1 MRYCPTDGLHFTPSE
16 ANGTVLPVK
25 LHYHLIAQI
34 ISSLR
39 DVFVDRRYADKVV
52 EFAFKRHPKWGS
64 RDRRLF
70 AEAIYEIVRHWR
82 WYWHLAGLPDSEHNH
97 PELLTPE
104 KLWHVWSA
112 YWIMAENELPFFD
125 EVNGVR
131 RASIIERSKQEVSPA
146 LRHSIPDWME
156 TRLGREL
163 GAAWPAIRETLNKP
177 ADVYLR
183 VNTLKTERRSL
194 KTRLS
199 QDGFTTETL
208 KEIPTALHMRQR
220 YNVFGMAAFKEG
232 MFEVQDAS
240 SQCVAPFLQ
249 VEPGMKVVDACA
261 GAGGKTL
268 HLGALMQNKGK
279 IIALDV
285 HDWKLTE
292 LRRRAARA
300 GVDVA
305 ETRVIEGTK
314 TLKRLAGYADRL
326 LLDVPCSGL
335 GVLRRNPDAKWKLS
349 NEEIDRLIIEQQDI
363 LTRYSALVKPGG
375 KMVYATCSILPGE
388 NELQV
393 QKFLAAH
400 GDQWTLEEELKIN
413 PAETGHDGFYA
424 ARLLRKPAAPTPPA
438 VVEAQETPVEAPA
451 QEA

>member
-1 MRYCPTDGLHFTPSE
+1 M
-16 ANGTVLPVK
+16 K

-39 DVFVDRRYADKVV
+39 DVFIDRRYADKVV
-52 EFAFKRHPKWGS
+52 EYAFKRHPKWGS
-64 RDRRLF
+64 RDRKLF
-70 AEAIYEIVRHWR
+70 AEAVYEIVRHWR
-82 WYWHLAGLPDSEHNH
+82 WYWHLAGLPDAEHVQR
-97 PELLTPE
+97 ESLTE
-104 KLWHVWSA
+104 ERVWQVWCA
-112 YWIMAENELPFFD
+112 YWVMAGQELPFFD
-125 EVNGVR
+125 EISGVR
-131 RASIIERSKQEVSPA
+131 RPAILERSKDAVSPA
-146 LRHSIPDWME
+146 LRASVPDWMD

-194 KTRLS
+194 KTRLA
-199 QDGFTTETL
+199 QDGFATETL
-208 KEIPTALHMRQR
+208 KDIPTALHMRQR

-240 SQCVAPFLQ
+240 SQRVAPFLQ

-285 HDWKLTE
+285 HDWKLIE

-305 ETRVIEGTK
+305 ETRVIESTK
-314 TLKRLAGYADRL
+314 TLKRLAGFADRL

-375 KMVYATCSILPGE
+375 KLVYATCSILPSE
-388 NELQV
+388 NEEQV
-393 QKFLAAH
+393 QKFLAAQ

-424 ARLLRKPAAPTPPA
+424 ARLARRPAEPAAQVAAEPVIEEATVLLAQEPIPETPA
-438 VVEAQETPVEAPA
+438 VEGSVKD
-451 QEA
+451 

>member
-1 MRYCPTDGLHFTPSE
+1 M
-16 ANGTVLPVK
+16 K

-34 ISSLR
+34 IHSLR

-52 EFAFKRHPKWGS
+52 EFAFKKHPKWGS

-82 WYWHLAGLPDSEHNH
+82 WYWHLAGLPDAEHAERGVVSE
-97 PELLTPE
+97 ER
-104 KLWHVWSA
+104 LWKVWSA
-112 YWIMAENELPFFD
+112 YWIMAGNDLPFFD

-131 RASIIERSKQEVSPA
+131 RGAIIDLSKQEVPA
-146 LRHSIPDWME
+146 VVKDSVPDWMDI
-156 TRLGREL
+156 RLGREL
-163 GAAWPAIRETLNKP
+163 GEAWPAIRATLNTP
-177 ADVYLR
+177 AEVYLR
-183 VNTLKTERRSL
+183 VNTLKTERRTL
-194 KTRLS
+194 KTRLA

-208 KEIPTALHMRQR
+208 KEIPTALLMKQR
-220 YNVFGMAAFKEG
+220 YNVFGMASFKEG
-232 MFEVQDAS
+232 LFEVQDAS
-240 SQCVAPFLQ
+240 SQRVAPFLE

-268 HLGALMQNKGK
+268 HLAALMQNKGK

-292 LRRRAARA
+292 LRKRSARA

-314 TLKRLAGYADRL
+314 TLKRLNGFADRL

-363 LTRYSALVKPGG
+363 LTRYSAIVKPGG
-375 KMVYATCSILPGE
+375 KLVYATCSILPSE

-424 ARLLRKPAAPTPPA
+424 ARLVKAAAAPTP
-438 VVEAQETPVEAPA
+438 APA
-451 QEA
+451 AAESEAAPE

>member
-1 MRYCPTDGLHFTPSE
+1 M
-16 ANGTVLPVK
+16 K

-52 EFAFKRHPKWGS
+52 EYAFKKHPKWGS

-70 AEAIYEIVRHWR
+70 AEAVYEIVRHWR
-82 WYWHLAGLPDSEHNH
+82 WYWYLAGQPDAEHAQR
-97 PELLTPE
+97 EAITVE
-104 KLWHVWSA
+104 RLWHVWAA
-112 YWIMAENELPFFD
+112 YWITTENELPFFD
-125 EVNGVR
+125 EVGSVNRGYILERAKAEVPAAL
-131 RASIIERSKQEVSPA
+131 RASV
-146 LRHSIPDWME
+146 PDWMDA
-156 TRLGREL
+156 RLSREL
-163 GAAWPAIRETLNKP
+163 GAAWPAIRDTLNQP

-183 VNTLKTERRSL
+183 VNTLKTERRTL
-194 KTRLS
+194 KTRLA
-199 QDGFTTETL
+199 QEGFTTETL

-220 YNVFGMAAFKEG
+220 YNVFGMSAFKEG
-232 MFEVQDAS
+232 LFEVQDAS
-240 SQCVAPFLQ
+240 SQRVAPFLQ

-279 IIALDV
+279 IIALDI

-349 NEEIDRLIIEQQDI
+349 DVEIDRIIVEQQEI
-363 LTRYSALVKPGG
+363 ISRYCALVKPGG
-375 KMVYATCSILPGE
+375 KMVYATCSVLPSE
-388 NELQV
+388 NEQQV
-393 QKFLAAH
+393 QKFLSTH
-400 GDQWTLEEELKIN
+400 GEEWTLEEELKIN

-424 ARLLRKPAAPTPPA
+424 ARLVRRAAEVPAAKAEEVVSQPAELTPEPTPEVA
-438 VVEAQETPVEAPA
+438 
-451 QEA
+451 